1 MIKYN
6 GKHMSEQKQN
16 AGIYHTVIRILKPIA
31 WLLFRPR
38 FEGKENI
45 PASGPVILA
54 SNHCHLSDPA
64 FVVTATPRIV
74 RYLAKRELTDSVL
87 GPIYRAMHVIPVDR
101 KGNAHESLV
110 QAEEV
115 LKNGDVIG
123 IFPEGT
129 RNRTVP
135 GGLLPFKYGAVRMAR
150 DTKAQ
155 IVPIALVSKGI
166 PLFSD
171 YRIRIGEPYMVGE
184 DADLNEENKKLRDRI
199 QELIDRD

>member
-1 MIKYN
+1 
-6 GKHMSEQKQN
+6 MSEKKQN

-54 SNHCHLSDPA
+54 SNHCHLSDSA

>member
-1 MIKYN
+1 
-6 GKHMSEQKQN
+6 MSEKKQN

-45 PASGPVILA
+45 PAAGPVILA

-64 FVVTATPRIV
+64 FVITATPRIV

-87 GPIYRAMHVIPVDR
+87 GPIYRAMYVIPVDR

-115 LKNGDVIG
+115 LKKGDVIG